1 MRIGVLTVDDH
12 PMLREGIASVINL
25 EPNMEVVGEAQ
36 NGAEALDLFR
46 QRRPDVTLMDLQM
59 PVLDG
64 IAATKAIR
72 TEFPDARI
80 IILTTYTGDA
90 QVIQALNAGAIGYL
104 LKSTMRN
111 ELINA
116 IQAVHAGRRFIPAE
130 IALEISAHLGEATLT
145 EREVRVLDLVAQ
157 GQSNK
162 QIASQLHVAEE
173 TVKAYLRTIFSKL
186 GVSDRTRA
194 VTVALKRGLISL

>member
-1 MRIGVLTVDDH
+1 VRIGVLTVDDH
-12 PMLREGIASVINL
+12 PMLREGIASVINV

-46 QRRPDVTLMDLQM
+46 QHRPDVTLMDLQM

-72 TEFPDARI
+72 AEFPNARI

-90 QVIQALNAGAIGYL
+90 QVIQALNAGAVGYL

-130 IALEISAHLGEATLT
+130 IALEISAHLGDATLT
-145 EREVRVLDLVAQ
+145 ERELRVLDLVAQ